1 MDIVL
6 VKDALSELSEM
17 IKKINIVNSI
27 AENLGC
33 VDGTIIGTGRSDYTQ
48 GSTMY
53 NLSIGNKGFALI
65 DIPGIEGDESA
76 FEDIIKQSLEHA
88 HVIFYVN
95 GSGKKIE
102 QESLQKIKKYMHDGT
117 SVWAIF
123 NTHCKAKK
131 ERIPGIDKDYSEELK
146 EAYSKQESIVR
157 QTEEELVSFLG
168 SNYKGSISLNGL
180 LGFCSLAFDDK
191 NNTSIRIENDKN
203 LCRDQEKYLKEYLG
217 NRNQMLEDSH
227 ISLLTRIIENKI
239 DSYESD
245 IIDENL
251 KKLKNRMNEMLAKVT
266 ILKNREV
273 RKIDGFINIYNE
285 FESNCYNAKEDF
297 IRTMRHVAYNAAMD
311 SFYDLMN
318 ELFDRIERDGG
329 KSKSKDIQSIV
340 SSRKDDIVAG
350 IEKSI
355 NEKIERAQETFK
367 EAIEDAKERLI
378 KDFDREQVQFE
389 ISLSS
394 DSVAL
399 DNAFTDALNYN
410 LKDFGKHAF
419 TVGSLALS
427 GAGVG
432 SLICPGLGTAIGAG
446 IGAVLGILSSIWNYF
461 ASEKKRINNAKL
473 KIQQAIDE
481 QIDEISEQINEKLRS
496 LSYEDR
502 INEVYES
509 LCESIELQKKNLM
522 EIRRMICNVEN
533 EMSVV
538 YKNIA

>member
-1 MDIVL
+1 
-6 VKDALSELSEM
+6 M
-17 IKKINIVNSI
+17 IDKIKHVNSI

-203 LCRDQEKYLKEYLG
+203 LRRDQEKYLKEYLG

-239 DSYESD
+239 GSFESD

-251 KKLKNRMNEMLAKVT
+251 KKLKIGE
-266 ILKNREV
+266 LKQR
-273 RKIDGFINIYNE
+273 
-285 FESNCYNAKEDF
+285 
-297 IRTMRHVAYNAAMD
+297 
-311 SFYDLMN
+311 
-318 ELFDRIERDGG
+318 
-329 KSKSKDIQSIV
+329 
-340 SSRKDDIVAG
+340 
-350 IEKSI
+350 
-355 NEKIERAQETFK
+355 
-367 EAIEDAKERLI
+367 
-378 KDFDREQVQFE
+378 
-389 ISLSS
+389 
-394 DSVAL
+394 
-399 DNAFTDALNYN
+399 
-410 LKDFGKHAF
+410 
-419 TVGSLALS
+419 
-427 GAGVG
+427 
-432 SLICPGLGTAIGAG
+432 
-446 IGAVLGILSSIWNYF
+446 
-461 ASEKKRINNAKL
+461 
-473 KIQQAIDE
+473 
-481 QIDEISEQINEKLRS
+481 
-496 LSYEDR
+496 
-502 INEVYES
+502 
-509 LCESIELQKKNLM
+509 
-522 EIRRMICNVEN
+522 
-533 EMSVV
+533 
-538 YKNIA
+538 